1 MPSEW
6 HTQSAVQLTWP
17 HEDTDWRPYLADIT
31 STYLCLVRAIAA
43 YEPVII
49 AARDAESVCRLLS
62 SELDGTLAARVV
74 VYKCDN
80 DDTWARDHG
89 FITLLDSASD
99 TGKARLMDFR
109 FNGWGEK
116 FPADKDNRINTTLY
130 ALGAFN
136 GERCDADDFVLEGGS
151 IESDGKG
158 TILTTSQCLLAPH
171 RNQPL
176 TRHDIEWQLK
186 ERLGADR
193 VLWLD
198 HGTLEGDDTDGHVD
212 TIVRMA
218 PDDTLLYVGCDDEA
232 DSHYADFALLEQQ
245 LRALRT
251 AEGNPYRLLRLP
263 MPDAIYADG
272 ERLPATYANFLV
284 VNGAVIVPTYAQE
297 ANDRKAM
304 EVVSAAFNGYDVVG
318 VDSRTI
324 IRQHGS
330 IHCLTMQY
338 PEGVASFQGQC
349 IRLV

>member
-49 AARDAESVCRLLS
+49 AARDAESVCQLLS

-176 TRHDIEWQLK
+176 TRHDIERQLV

-218 PDDTLLYVGCDDEA
+218 PDDTMLYVGCDDEA

-251 AEGNPYRLLRLP
+251 AEGKPYRLLRLP

-304 EVVSAAFNGYDVVG
+304 EVASAAFKSYDVVG

-338 PEGVASFQGQC
+338 PEGVASFQGHC
-349 IRLV
+349 MRLV